1 MPQPSP
7 HGWVY
12 GVYSKAVRNVPLPFL
27 NESLDQKNMNNSIG
41 IVGAGIAGR
50 LLAWQ
55 LLRRGY
61 AVTLF
66 ERDVIDKGEADGLA
80 AAYTA
85 AGMLAPLS
93 EADSAELPIVEMGL
107 RSLALWP
114 QLVNELN
121 MDVDYHQT
129 GSLIVAH
136 PNDRADLLDFQQR
149 LNRTVENLPKEVR
162 CAIRPTNNN
171 EIAGYEPELAERFQ
185 EATFIEGEAWLSSQA
200 TMSALAKRLIDA
212 GCVFVENTSVKLI
225 AAQTINTREKTWSFD
240 AVCDC
245 RGLGAKADMP
255 NLRGVRGETIIV
267 RAPEVTLKHLVRLMH
282 PRYRIYIVPRKKNVY
297 VIGATQIESASLAP
311 ITVRSTLELLSA
323 AYAVHPGFAEASILD
338 MRVNCRPAFP
348 DNLPKIECE
357 PGLLRIN
364 GLFRHGF
371 LLAPAIVDDAIAQL
385 DVMLAGKVINV

>member
-1 MPQPSP
+1 MT
-7 HGWVY
+7 
-12 GVYSKAVRNVPLPFL
+12 K
-27 NESLDQKNMNNSIG
+27 KIG

-66 ERDVIDKGEADGLA
+66 ERDAIDKGEADGLA

-162 CAIRPTNNN
+162 CAIRPANKN

-200 TMSALAKRLIDA
+200 TMSVLAKRLIDA
-212 GCVFVENTSVKLI
+212 GCVLVENTPVKSI

-357 PGLLRIN
+357 PGLLCIN

-371 LLAPAIVDDAIAQL
+371 LLAPALVDDAIAQL